1 MPSLIVFSLFIFYP
15 LFKSIYLSLYA
26 SDPFGLGNTPFVGF
40 KQYEIALKS
49 QSYRDGLG
57 VTILYTLYTVP
68 LGILIA
74 LGLAVLANLRVRGI
88 GFFRTVYA
96 LPIGVSVGAASIVFL
111 LLYNS
116 RAGVLNYFLT
126 SLGLPAIEWLTEPRA
141 ALWAIAIL
149 SIWAGIGFNFIV
161 LLSGL
166 QGIPEELYE
175 SARIDGANNLRIFR
189 SVTLPMLMPTL
200 FFVLIVSTINAFQ
213 SFAQIHILTQGFIR
227 IGGTQHYLWR
237 AVDQDGNVL
246 DILVQRRRD
255 KAAAKKFFRRLLKG
269 LQYVPRVVITDKLAS
284 YGAARREVLPS
295 VEHRQHRRLN
305 NRAENSHQPTR
316 ERERRMRRFKSPG
329 HAQRF
334 LAAYGPIIGHF
345 RPRRH
350 RLTAAAYRET
360 RTARFATWRAV
371 TGVAAAA

>member
-1 MPSLIVFSLFIFYP
+1 MRLANGESLVSEQGTARATARTVASSARARARRETAVSLLYLVPSLVVFGVFIFYP
-15 LFKSIYLSLYA
+15 LFKSIYLSLFA
-26 SDPFGLGNTPFVGF
+26 SDPFGLGSTPFVGL
-40 KQYEIALKS
+40 KQYQIALRS

-57 VTILYTLYTVP
+57 VTLLYTLYTVP

-96 LPIGVSVGAASIVFL
+96 LPIGVSVGATSIVFL

-141 ALWAIAIL
+141 ARWAVAIL

-175 SARIDGANNLRIFR
+175 SARIDGATNLRIFR

-200 FFVLIVSTINAFQ
+200 FFVLIVSTISAFQ
-213 SFAQIHILTQGFIR
+213 SFAQIHILTQGGPANATSVVVYSIYREAFFNFQT
-227 IGGTQHYLWR
+227 GYASAQ
-237 AVDQDGNVL
+237 AV
-246 DILVQRRRD
+246 ILFVIILILTAIQ
-255 KAAAKKFFRRLLKG
+255 FL
-269 LQYVPRVVITDKLAS
+269 VV
-284 YGAARREVLPS
+284 
-295 VEHRQHRRLN
+295 
-305 NRAENSHQPTR
+305 
-316 ERERRMRRFKSPG
+316 ERRV
-329 HAQRF
+329 HYA
-334 LAAYGPIIGHF
+334 
-345 RPRRH
+345 
-350 RLTAAAYRET
+350 
-360 RTARFATWRAV
+360 
-371 TGVAAAA
+371 

>member
-1 MPSLIVFSLFIFYP
+1 MRLVNSESLAHGARATDAGSQTHARSARARAQRETAISLLYLVPSLIVFSLFIFYP

-175 SARIDGANNLRIFR
+175 SARIDGATNLRIFR

-213 SFAQIHILTQGFIR
+213 SFAQIHILTKGGPANATSVVVYSIYREAFFNFQTGYASAQAVILFI
-227 IGGTQHYLWR
+227 I
-237 AVDQDGNVL
+237 
-246 DILVQRRRD
+246 ILILTAIQ
-255 KAAAKKFFRRLLKG
+255 FL
-269 LQYVPRVVITDKLAS
+269 VI
-284 YGAARREVLPS
+284 
-295 VEHRQHRRLN
+295 
-305 NRAENSHQPTR
+305 
-316 ERERRMRRFKSPG
+316 ERRV
-329 HAQRF
+329 HYA
-334 LAAYGPIIGHF
+334 
-345 RPRRH
+345 
-350 RLTAAAYRET
+350 
-360 RTARFATWRAV
+360 
-371 TGVAAAA
+371 